1 MGSALQ
7 PGASAKMRSDDIGA
21 QRDLAVHLLVVED
34 DRNVREPLTQYLI
47 GNQCRVTQA
56 ANAWEARKLLKKHDF
71 DLVILDVMMP
81 GEDGLSLCRYIRAAI
96 DLPVVLL
103 TAKAEE
109 TDRIVGLEIGA
120 DDYVVKPFSPR
131 ELLARIKAIIR
142 RARSIP
148 RTQSLPE
155 AKVILF
161 GIWTLKTAERELVG
175 EDGVVVPLSTGEF
188 KLLLNLAQRPRT
200 VLSRDQLLE
209 LTQGRD
215 ATIFD
220 RSVDNQIS
228 RLRKKIEPDVR
239 TPVYIKTVWG
249 GGYIFAADVRQL

>member
-7 PGASAKMRSDDIGA
+7 PSVSAKMTSDEIAA
-21 QRDLAVHLLVVED
+21 QRDLSVHLLIVED
-34 DRNVREPLTQYLI
+34 HRSVREPLAQYLI

-56 ANAWEARKLLKKHDF
+56 ANASEARKLLKKHDF

-103 TAKAEE
+103 TAKSEE

-120 DDYVVKPFSPR
+120 DDYVVKPFNPR

-142 RARSIP
+142 RSRSIP
-148 RTQSLPE
+148 RAQSLPE

-188 KLLLNLAQRPRT
+188 RMLINLVQRPRMI
-200 VLSRDQLLE
+200 LSREQLLE

-228 RLRKKIEPDVR
+228 RLRKKIEPDLR
-239 TPVYIKTVWG
+239 NPIYIKTVWG
-249 GGYIFAADVRQL
+249 GGYVFAADVRSL